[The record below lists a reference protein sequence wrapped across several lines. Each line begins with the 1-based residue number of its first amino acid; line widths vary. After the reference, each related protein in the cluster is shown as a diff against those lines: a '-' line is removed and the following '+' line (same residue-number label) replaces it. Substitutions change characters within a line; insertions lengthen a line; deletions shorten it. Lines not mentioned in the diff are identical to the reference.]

1 MYEDDDDSVEDDSMD
16 SDDPTYDDDV
26 EVYWFEDLNVL
37 EFGMNQ
43 ENNNCIPL
51 RLRWI
56 IDSSFLFSPAVAPS
70 LWTLSLMTVVK
81 HKLHKGPR
89 NEELLPKTTQSYI
102 EKMSMSKFHC

>member
-1 MYEDDDDSVEDDSMD
+1 MYEDDDGSVEDDSMD
-16 SDDPTYDDDV
+16 GDDPIYDDDA

-43 ENNNCIPL
+43 EINNCIPL

-56 IDSSFLFSPAVAPS
+56 INSFLFSHAVAPS
-70 LWTLSLMTVVK
+70 LWTLSLMKVVEN
-81 HKLHKGPR
+81 KLHKGPR